1 MKIFKFRQVDAKTGI
16 SVAIEKPMEGP
27 TNPSLP
33 GLTEIFDTF
42 NYFKYAN
49 VDDSAVADPDNFIFE
64 ITEAELTA
72 DVQGKVTQI
81 LEEWKTQV
89 YQNEKDLRQLVFGKY
104 DDTATSSGI
113 YKYNEALKFVET
125 GTASLDL
132 TTEASTR
139 GVTVEEIATKI
150 IENHELFRVREA
162 KIAGLRGKILDR
174 LNGYTFDA
182 TDALGSWDE
191 LVKRTEVIGHRE
203 PGPNPGPGPEP
214 DLDVKVGYYA
224 PDLATRWQYLT

>member
-16 SVAIEKPMEGP
+16 SVAIERPMEGP
-27 TNPSLP
+27 TNPTLP
-33 GLTEIFDTF
+33 GLTEIFDTYN
-42 NYFKYAN
+42 NYKYAN
-49 VDDSAVADPDNFIFE
+49 VSNSAVADPDNFIFE

-72 DVQGKVTQI
+72 DVQGKVTQV
-81 LEEWKTQV
+81 LEAWKAQV

-139 GVTVEEIATKI
+139 GVTVEDIAIKI

-174 LNGYTFDA
+174 LNGYTFD
-182 TDALGSWDE
+182 TDDALGSWDE
-191 LVKRTEVIGHRE
+191 LMKRMEVIGHKE
-203 PGPNPGPGPEP
+203 PGPNPGPGPGP

-224 PDLATRWQYLT
+224 PELALRWEYLT